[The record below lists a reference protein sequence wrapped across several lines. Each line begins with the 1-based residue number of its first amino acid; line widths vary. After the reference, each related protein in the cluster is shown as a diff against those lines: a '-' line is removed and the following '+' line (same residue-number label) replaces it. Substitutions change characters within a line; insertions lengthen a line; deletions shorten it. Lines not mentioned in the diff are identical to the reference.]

1 MRAAHRILLIV
12 LAAAVLAVA
21 GCADSGT
28 DSASSARTA
37 RSAATPTASSQ
48 PAGSS
53 TLTATSRPAGSTTTA
68 ADVPGQRRWT
78 TTAKAGTNRPRVPEH
93 MPLLTDIRTGR
104 HAGYDRVVLQF
115 DNDLPSW
122 QVRYVSQVSGESGK
136 PVPLAG
142 RAFLQV
148 QVHPAWGH
156 DQRTPSYEPTYTG
169 PRTLTPSYPTLVQV
183 RWVEEF
189 EGYLTF
195 GLGLSRRAG
204 FRVLELRQP
213 SRVAIDVAH

>member
-1 MRAAHRILLIV
+1 MPAARRVLLIV
-12 LAAAVLAVA
+12 LAAATLAAA

-28 DSASSARTA
+28 DSGSSAPTS

-53 TLTATSRPAGSTTTA
+53 TLTASSRPAGASTLTTG
-68 ADVPGQRRWT
+68 VPGQRRWT
-78 TTAKAGTNRPRVPEH
+78 TTAKAGTNQPRVPEH

-122 QVRYVSQVSGESGK
+122 QARYVSQVSSESGEA
-136 PVPLAG
+136 VPLAG
-142 RAFLQV
+142 QAFLRV
-148 QVHPAWGH
+148 DVHPAWGH
-156 DQRTPSYEPTYTG
+156 DQRTPPYEPTYTG
-169 PRTLTPSYPTLVQV
+169 PRILTPSYPTLIQVQ
-183 RWVEEF
+183 WVEEF

-204 FRVLELRQP
+204 FRVLELRRP
-213 SRVAIDVAH
+213 ARLTIAMAH